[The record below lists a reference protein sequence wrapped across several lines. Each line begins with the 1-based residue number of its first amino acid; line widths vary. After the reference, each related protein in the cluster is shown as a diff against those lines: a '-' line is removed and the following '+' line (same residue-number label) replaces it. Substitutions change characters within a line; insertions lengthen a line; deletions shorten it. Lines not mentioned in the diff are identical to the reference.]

1 MAVRLLNLFHFSED
15 TTNFF
20 VPLIQKL
27 TQSPLLESNKIEL
40 SDDLAASIES
50 SNNWQEKL
58 KHYGVYSFGRLPQ
71 DNSPKPDIA
80 LPVADPRVSRR
91 TGWLVYLPIEGIS
104 GFIKHK
110 NNNNTVYVNE
120 HPCNFSLLQNL
131 SVFSFPK
138 DKTHQ
143 ITFFSED
150 SNCYLYEE
158 TPYLF
163 SSPGENHYIHAEPQE
178 KEELL
183 YNLVGSLGSGTS
195 GKTYIAFDNSGDHLV
210 TIKKFFEDLNHF
222 EGKNALLDELFHNY
236 RLLQIERQTF
246 LYPRNEDIAN
256 QDFSS
261 LEETASI
268 GHLNLSQI
276 IRMHILEHQGQTF
289 LCRVNEYNP
298 GFSLAKYME
307 LIRNNQK
314 FIAVH
319 IFKNIAYQILVAIK
333 YLHLRGITHCNLNPH
348 KILLVPYPF
357 GTLVKIRDYPLNEN
371 PFLISE
377 ATHQKQKKEGQF
389 HFIAPELS
397 DLEQITPQADTF
409 SFAMICCYML
419 TNSTLFSDVQS
430 FEELHSHYQH
440 FALGAKLKE
449 KLLKAGINEEF
460 SEALIQCF
468 TVDPQQRTSLQSLFE
483 KLLTIQE

>member
-1 MAVRLLNLFHFSED
+1 MAVQLLKFFHFSED
-15 TTNFF
+15 TANFF
-20 VPLIQKL
+20 VQLIQKL
-27 TQSPLLESNKIEL
+27 TQSPLLESNKIQLLDEL
-40 SDDLAASIES
+40 TASIES
-50 SNNWQEKL
+50 TNNWQEKL
-58 KHYGVYSFGRLPQ
+58 NHYGVYSFGRLPQ
-71 DNSPKPDIA
+71 DNSQKPDIA

-91 TGWLVYLPIEGIS
+91 TGWLIYLPIEGIS

-120 HPCNFSLLQNL
+120 HPCNFSLLQNM
-131 SVFSFPK
+131 SIFSFPK

-143 ITFFSED
+143 ITFFSEHA
-150 SNCYLYEE
+150 NCYLYEE

-163 SSPGENHYIHAEPQE
+163 SSPTENHYIHAEPLE

-210 TIKKFFEDLNHF
+210 TIKKFFEDLSNF

-246 LYPRNEDIAN
+246 LYPRNEDISQN
-256 QDFSS
+256 LQS
-261 LEETASI
+261 LEEVASI
-268 GHLNLSQI
+268 GHLNLAQI
-276 IRMHILEHQGQTF
+276 IRMHILDHQGQNF
-289 LCRVNEYNP
+289 LCRINEYNP
-298 GFSLAKYME
+298 GLSLAKYME
-307 LIRNNQK
+307 LIRNSQK
-314 FIAVH
+314 FISVH
-319 IFKNIAYQILVAIK
+319 VFKNIAYQILVAIK

-377 ATHQKQKKEGQF
+377 LTHQKQKNEGQF
-389 HFIAPELS
+389 HFIAPELAS
-397 DLEQITPQADTF
+397 LDKITPQADTF

-419 TNSTLFSDVQS
+419 TNTTLFCEVQS
-430 FEELHSHYQH
+430 FAELNSHYQH
-440 FALGAKLKE
+440 FALGEKLKE
-449 KLLKAGINEEF
+449 KFLKAGINEEF
-460 SEALIQCF
+460 STALIQCF
-468 TVDPQQRTSLQSLFE
+468 TSDPQQRPSLQLLFE
-483 KLLTIQE
+483 KLLTI